1 MEPVPSQKSVSPVV
15 TGGAVIVLAAL
26 GFFLF
31 LFHADSH
38 PALLTSD
45 VASSTVPSADTAA
58 SSSLFKT
65 TPGVETWY
73 TNDKLHFSFRL
84 PDGFMAPEAKSVNV
98 PGAQAVTVYNTS
110 GDKLLVVAIP
120 ITVDIGNTLSAQD
133 IIADTKGQVVTNI
146 RPAIVGTVVTGLAFD
161 TDSKEWGGE
170 GSALWFKFNGY
181 LYEVTTYAKD
191 APLLDF
197 IRSTWQFSKPVPP
210 PASHT
215 VY

>member
-1 MEPVPSQKSVSPVV
+1 MEQKPSQEQIPTAV
-15 TGGAVIVLAAL
+15 TGGVAIVLVAL
-26 GFFLF
+26 GFFFF
-31 LFHADSH
+31 LFHTTSPR

-45 VASSTVPSADTAA
+45 VASSTIPSANTVT
-58 SSSLFKT
+58 SSPLIHT

-73 TNDKLHFSFRL
+73 TNDTLHFSFRL
-84 PDGFMAPEAKSVNV
+84 PDGFMAPEAKTNV
-98 PGAQAVTVYNTS
+98 SGAQAVTVYNTS